1 VRISERKQRLRKR
14 GVIPVAQQDVVRPT
28 RTDLTARKSVTYTA
42 GSKSRVGP
50 GSRGAVKGGA
60 KGAPRPRRQV
70 SSGYQLVMGA
80 LYMTFAPLLLAFYLF
95 QMRNPKSKTHPG
107 AIEIGMTVL
116 FFLFGVWQFSQGLR
130 ARRRKAALKIAES
143 GTSTTTLGAPVPV
156 NKPLKRPRALKS
168 SSS

>member
-1 VRISERKQRLRKR
+1 
-14 GVIPVAQQDVVRPT
+14 
-28 RTDLTARKSVTYTA
+28 
-42 GSKSRVGP
+42 
-50 GSRGAVKGGA
+50 
-60 KGAPRPRRQV
+60 
-70 SSGYQLVMGA
+70 MGA

-107 AIEIGMTVL
+107 AVEIGMTVL

-143 GTSTTTLGAPVPV
+143 GTATTAPGASA
-156 NKPLKRPRALKS
+156 PLKQRVKRPHALKS

>member
-14 GVIPVAQQDVVRPT
+14 GVVPVAQQDVARPA
-28 RTDLTARKSVTYTA
+28 RTESTVRKSVTYTA
-42 GSKSRVGP
+42 GSKSRAGA
-50 GSRGAVKGGA
+50 GSRAAVKGGA

-95 QMRNPKSKTHPG
+95 QMRNPKSKTHVG
-107 AIEIGMTVL
+107 AVEIGMTVL

-130 ARRRKAALKIAES
+130 ARRRKVLLKAAES
-143 GTSTTTLGAPVPV
+143 GISTTAPGAAVPLKQSV
-156 NKPLKRPRALKS
+156 KRPRALKS

>member
-14 GVIPVAQQDVVRPT
+14 GVVPVAQQDVARPARMEST
-28 RTDLTARKSVTYTA
+28 TRKSVTYTA
-42 GSKSRVGP
+42 GSTARTGA
-50 GSRGAVKGGA
+50 GSRAAVKGGA
-60 KGAPRPRRQV
+60 KGPRPQRQV

-107 AIEIGMTVL
+107 TIEIGMTVL

-130 ARRRKAALKIAES
+130 ARRRKAALKAAES
-143 GTSTTTLGAPVPV
+143 GTSTVT
-156 NKPLKRPRALKS
+156 PLKRPRALKS